1 MIVADVIA
9 EVEAAGVGLRWDG
22 QVVRILFP
30 EPSRREKLA
39 PQVAFL
45 RQHRSEVV
53 ESLRVRTSLPS
64 IPSGLRLLK
73 WNLKE
78 PPIAIE
84 TCSVVTEP
92 SLFART
98 TINQLRIALATPN
111 RWVGWSIP
119 QLINRLEQVGV
130 KLVADIDVAE
140 SAVRSFGLGADQ
152 NG

>member
-1 MIVADVIA
+1 LIVADVIA

-30 EPSRREKLA
+30 EPSQREELA
-39 PQVAFL
+39 LQVAFL

-53 ESLRVRTSLPS
+53 ESLRTDVPL
-64 IPSGLRLLK
+64 IPSGIRLLK

-140 SAVRSFGLGADQ
+140 SAVKSFGLGADQ